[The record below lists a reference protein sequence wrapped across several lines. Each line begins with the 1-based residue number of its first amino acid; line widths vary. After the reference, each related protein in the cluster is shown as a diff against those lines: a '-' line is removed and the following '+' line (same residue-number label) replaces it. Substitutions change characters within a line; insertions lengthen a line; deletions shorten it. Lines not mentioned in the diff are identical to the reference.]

1 MQHKRSRALASPRS
15 PFLFALLALAVG
27 GTANAH
33 DDGLPAF
40 RYSAELLGQLQLPSV
55 ALPLNDE
62 LFLYGRDAEAFDL
75 EAYLALNAPAL
86 RDKSE
91 YLEHWS
97 GYYSI
102 NPKVLLTL
110 MVMQSGPLGAPDE
123 RALAAPLGRLSAKRG
138 FDAQVR
144 DVLQQ
149 LSRRYYGFE
158 EYQLRQAAARKA
170 VGEDGLN
177 AASAALLG
185 LLREGAKA
193 SAVQGG
199 NPLGAYAQ
207 TFQRLFGTPA
217 AELLQPRNRVARQ
230 LQAKAA
236 LAPPSNL
243 MQLPWRQGY
252 SWQPNGA
259 HSNTGSG
266 YPYSSFDASYD
277 WPRWGS
283 ATYSVVAA
291 HAGTVRV
298 LSRCQVRVTH
308 PSGWATNYYHMDQ
321 IQVSNGQQV
330 SADTKLGVYA
340 SNINTAL
347 CEGGSLHRTAPA
359 FLAALQRRL
368 RFPAGSQLRS
378 VPDQRWHQQLRQRL
392 SPLLFL
398 QPERRHHPLRFPPV
412 VQPRP
417 GALSRRGA
425 RLQPGS
431 ARGSAASETALNT
444 GRVAAAAPG
453 ARLTAWAG
461 MLSRAVVAGRRRR
474 EPHPCRSGAPG
485 GGRRSDRA
493 PWPGNGS

>member
-1 MQHKRSRALASPRS
+1 MQHKRSRAMASSRS
-15 PFLFALLALAVG
+15 PFLFVLLALAVG

-55 ALPLNDE
+55 ALPLNDD

-75 EAYLALNAPAL
+75 EAYLAVNAPAL
-86 RDKSE
+86 RDKGE

-110 MVMQSGPLGAPDE
+110 MAMQSGPLGAPDE

-340 SNINTAL
+340 GNINTAL
-347 CEGGSLHRTAPA
+347 CEVAAPPDRTCISRCSTTAPSFPCRA
-359 FLAALQRRL
+359 PASVRTGSTSAPATTTTTVAATISTTRA
-368 RFPAGSQLRS
+368 PA
-378 VPDQRWHQQLRQRL
+378 
-392 SPLLFL
+392 
-398 QPERRHHPLRFPPV
+398 PPI
-412 VQPRP
+412 
-417 GALSRRGA
+417 ALSVRCTTPAWRSE
-425 RLQPGS
+425 S
-431 ARGSAASETALNT
+431 ARGPAPAGLRRERNGAEQLARRCRRARRQADRV
-444 GRVAAAAPG
+444 GRHAQPRRG
-453 ARLTAWAG
+453 
-461 MLSRAVVAGRRRR
+461 SRA
-474 EPHPCRSGAPG
+474 
-485 GGRRSDRA
+485 
-493 PWPGNGS
+493 

>member
-1 MQHKRSRALASPRS
+1 M
-15 PFLFALLALAVG
+15 
-27 GTANAH
+27 
-33 DDGLPAF
+33 
-40 RYSAELLGQLQLPSV
+40 
-55 ALPLNDE
+55 
-62 LFLYGRDAEAFDL
+62 
-75 EAYLALNAPAL
+75 
-86 RDKSE
+86 
-91 YLEHWS
+91 
-97 GYYSI
+97 
-102 NPKVLLTL
+102 
-110 MVMQSGPLGAPDE
+110 
-123 RALAAPLGRLSAKRG
+123 
-138 FDAQVR
+138 
-144 DVLQQ
+144 
-149 LSRRYYGFE
+149 
-158 EYQLRQAAARKA
+158 
-170 VGEDGLN
+170 
-177 AASAALLG
+177 
-185 LLREGAKA
+185 
-193 SAVQGG
+193 QGG

-259 HSNTGSG
+259 HSNSGSG

-347 CEGGSLHRTAPA
+347 CEVAAPPDRTCISRCSTTAPS
-359 FLAALQRRL
+359 
-368 RFPAGSQLRS
+368 FPAGSQLRS
-378 VPDQRWHQQLRQRL
+378 VPDQRRHQQLRQRL

-412 VQPRP
+412 VQPR
-417 GALSRRGA
+417 L
-425 RLQPGS
+425 
-431 ARGSAASETALNT
+431 
-444 GRVAAAAPG
+444 
-453 ARLTAWAG
+453 
-461 MLSRAVVAGRRRR
+461 
-474 EPHPCRSGAPG
+474 
-485 GGRRSDRA
+485 
-493 PWPGNGS
+493 

>member
-1 MQHKRSRALASPRS
+1 
-15 PFLFALLALAVG
+15 
-27 GTANAH
+27 
-33 DDGLPAF
+33 
-40 RYSAELLGQLQLPSV
+40 
-55 ALPLNDE
+55 
-62 LFLYGRDAEAFDL
+62 
-75 EAYLALNAPAL
+75 
-86 RDKSE
+86 
-91 YLEHWS
+91 
-97 GYYSI
+97 
-102 NPKVLLTL
+102 

-185 LLREGAKA
+185 LLREGAKV

-217 AELLQPRNRVARQ
+217 AELLQPSNRVARQ

-340 SNINTAL
+340 GNINTAL
-347 CEGGSLHRTAPA
+347 CEVAAPPDRTCISRCSTTAPSFPCRA
-359 FLAALQRRL
+359 PASVRTGSTSAPATTTTTVAATISTTRA
-368 RFPAGSQLRS
+368 PA
-378 VPDQRWHQQLRQRL
+378 
-392 SPLLFL
+392 
-398 QPERRHHPLRFPPV
+398 PPI
-412 VQPRP
+412 
-417 GALSRRGA
+417 ALSVRCTTPAWRSE
-425 RLQPGS
+425 S
-431 ARGSAASETALNT
+431 ARGPAPAGLRRERNGAEQLARRCRRARRQADRV
-444 GRVAAAAPG
+444 GRHAQPRRG
-453 ARLTAWAG
+453 
-461 MLSRAVVAGRRRR
+461 SRA
-474 EPHPCRSGAPG
+474 
-485 GGRRSDRA
+485 
-493 PWPGNGS
+493 

>member
-1 MQHKRSRALASPRS
+1 MQHKRSRAMASSRS
-15 PFLFALLALAVG
+15 PFLFVLLALAVG

-55 ALPLNDE
+55 ALPLNDD

-110 MVMQSGPLGAPDE
+110 MAMQSGPLGAPDE
-123 RALAAPLGRLSAKRG
+123 RALAAPL
-138 FDAQVR
+138 
-144 DVLQQ
+144 
-149 LSRRYYGFE
+149 
-158 EYQLRQAAARKA
+158 
-170 VGEDGLN
+170 GEDGLN

-230 LQAKAA
+230 IQAKAA

-340 SNINTAL
+340 GNINTAL
-347 CEGGSLHRTAPA
+347 CEGGSSTGPHLHFSLLYNGA
-359 FLAALQRRL
+359 FVSLQGASFGPYRINVGTSNYDNDCRRYYFYNQSAGTTHCAFRPLYNPGLAL
-368 RFPAGSQLRS
+368 
-378 VPDQRWHQQLRQRL
+378 
-392 SPLLFL
+392 
-398 QPERRHHPLRFPPV
+398 
-412 VQPRP
+412 
-417 GALSRRGA
+417 
-425 RLQPGS
+425 
-431 ARGSAASETALNT
+431 
-444 GRVAAAAPG
+444 
-453 ARLTAWAG
+453 
-461 MLSRAVVAGRRRR
+461 
-474 EPHPCRSGAPG
+474 
-485 GGRRSDRA
+485 
-493 PWPGNGS
+493 

>member
-86 RDKSE
+86 RDRRIPGA
-91 YLEHWS
+91 LER
-97 GYYSI
+97 
-102 NPKVLLTL
+102 LLQHQPES
-110 MVMQSGPLGAPDE
+110 VVDPDGHAVRAVGCAGRARLGG
-123 RALAAPLGRLSAKRG
+123 AAGA
-138 FDAQVR
+138 
-144 DVLQQ
+144 
-149 LSRRYYGFE
+149 
-158 EYQLRQAAARKA
+158 A
-170 VGEDGLN
+170 VGETRLRCPGTRRV
-177 AASAALLG
+177 AAVVAALLRFRG
-185 LLREGAKA
+185 IPVAPGGCAQGRRRGRPERGIGSAARSVARGAKA

-207 TFQRLFGTPA
+207 TFQRLFGTPT

-259 HSNTGSG
+259 HSNSGSG

-347 CEGGSLHRTAPA
+347 CEGGSSTGPHLHFSLLYNGA
-359 FLAALQRRL
+359 FVSLQGASFGPYRINVGTSNYDNDCRRYYFYNQSAGTTHCAFRPLYNPGLAL
-368 RFPAGSQLRS
+368 
-378 VPDQRWHQQLRQRL
+378 
-392 SPLLFL
+392 
-398 QPERRHHPLRFPPV
+398 
-412 VQPRP
+412 
-417 GALSRRGA
+417 
-425 RLQPGS
+425 
-431 ARGSAASETALNT
+431 
-444 GRVAAAAPG
+444 
-453 ARLTAWAG
+453 
-461 MLSRAVVAGRRRR
+461 
-474 EPHPCRSGAPG
+474 
-485 GGRRSDRA
+485 
-493 PWPGNGS
+493 

>member
-1 MQHKRSRALASPRS
+1 
-15 PFLFALLALAVG
+15 
-27 GTANAH
+27 
-33 DDGLPAF
+33 
-40 RYSAELLGQLQLPSV
+40 
-55 ALPLNDE
+55 
-62 LFLYGRDAEAFDL
+62 
-75 EAYLALNAPAL
+75 
-86 RDKSE
+86 
-91 YLEHWS
+91 
-97 GYYSI
+97 
-102 NPKVLLTL
+102 

-340 SNINTAL
+340 GNINTAL
-347 CEGGSLHRTAPA
+347 CEGGSSTGPHLHFSLLYNGAFVSLQAPA
-359 FLAALQRRL
+359 SVRTGSTSAPATTTTTVAATISTTRA
-368 RFPAGSQLRS
+368 PA
-378 VPDQRWHQQLRQRL
+378 
-392 SPLLFL
+392 
-398 QPERRHHPLRFPPV
+398 PPI
-412 VQPRP
+412 
-417 GALSRRGA
+417 ALSVRCTTPAWRSE
-425 RLQPGS
+425 S
-431 ARGSAASETALNT
+431 ARGPAPAGSAASETALNSW
-444 GRVAAAAPG
+444 RVAAAAPG

-461 MLSRAVVAGRRRR
+461 MLSRAGAGGRRRR
-474 EPHPCRSGAPG
+474 EPHPCRSGVPG